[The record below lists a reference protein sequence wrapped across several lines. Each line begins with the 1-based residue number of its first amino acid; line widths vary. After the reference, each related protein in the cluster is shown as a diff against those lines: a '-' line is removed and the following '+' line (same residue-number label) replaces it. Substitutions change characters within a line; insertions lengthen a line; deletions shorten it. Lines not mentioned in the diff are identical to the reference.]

1 MKGGLS
7 ACNTT
12 SSSARRGR
20 RHVQAQS
27 RTQQD
32 NVQSMGKNMA
42 AIAAGA
48 ALLLQSGPSLADA
61 SMGAAEASNA
71 TVEASAGVNAVMQ
84 EQNQTLQRS
93 DAQAKRQVQKEAPS
107 SAQTKQ

>member
-1 MKGGLS
+1 
-7 ACNTT
+7 
-12 SSSARRGR
+12 
-20 RHVQAQS
+20 
-27 RTQQD
+27 
-32 NVQSMGKNMA
+32 MA
-42 AIAAGA
+42 AIAASA

-61 SMGAAEASNA
+61 SMCAAETSNA

-93 DAQAKRQVQKEAPS
+93 DAQAKRQVQKKAPS